1 MQIEQIKQQLSQV
14 EQSIRQA
21 SQALQSDMSAPQE
34 LKDSVQELT
43 TQSAK
48 IQQAR
53 DEEGLRKTVEELDR
67 TGMRA
72 KKAAESG
79 NVSQQT
85 KTAIT
90 RATEQISQAK
100 KQLH

>member
-21 SQALQSDMSAPQE
+21 DQALQNEQQAPQE
-34 LKDSVQELT
+34 LKDSVREMSA
-43 TQSAK
+43 QSAK

-53 DEEGLRKTVEELDR
+53 DEQSLRSTVEELDKS
-67 TGMRA
+67 GMRA
-72 KKAAESG
+72 KKAVNSG
-79 NVSQQT
+79 NVSQQV
-85 KTAIT
+85 KTAVT
-90 RATEQISQAK
+90 RASDQISQAK

>member
-14 EQSIRQA
+14 EQSIMQA
-21 SQALQSDMSAPQE
+21 NQALQKDASAPQD
-34 LKDSVQELT
+34 LKDSVREWS
-43 TQSAK
+43 TQSANV
-48 IQQAR
+48 QNAQ
-53 DEEGLRKTVEELDR
+53 DEESLRKTVEELER

-85 KTAIT
+85 QTAVS
-90 RATEQISQAK
+90 RAYDQIAQAK